1 MEYLGL
7 KTELLEQAQAF
18 WTAKEICQQPDCW
31 QQTMAL
37 IDSQRQAIDHFLAP
51 LFEKKAL
58 RIILTGAGT
67 SAFSGEVLVP
77 FFNQLTKH
85 HAVAIAT
92 TDLVSNP
99 YQYLDEEQPTLLISF
114 ARSGNSPESAAAVQ
128 LVNQVVKHSYHLI
141 ITCNQNGKLYQ
152 DYHRCENVY
161 ALALPPQTNDNGFAM
176 TSSFSS
182 MTLAT
187 AIIFLQPHF
196 AAALV
201 KQVIVTTSQFIQQQH
216 KRVKTIAAQEV
227 ERIVYLGSG
236 GFKGLAQESAL
247 KLLELTA
254 GEVVAMYDTP
264 LGFRHGPKS
273 IINDQTIVIV
283 YLSNNPY
290 TRQYDI
296 DLCQEILRDQK
307 VKELLILTSKPEPAL
322 PQHLQFCLDGL
333 ADETDLALAFPYVV
347 FAQMFSFYRSLLSG
361 HTTDNPCPSGE
372 VNRVVQGVI
381 IHPYQP

>member
-1 MEYLGL
+1 MDYLGIAG
-7 KTELLEQAQAF
+7 ESLEQANAL

-31 QQTMAL
+31 RQTAAL
-37 IDSQRQAIDHFLAP
+37 IESQRPVLDDFLAP
-51 LFEKKAL
+51 LLAQNEL

-67 SAFSGEVLVP
+67 SAFSGEVLLP
-77 FFNQLTKH
+77 FFNQWTALQAT
-85 HAVAIAT
+85 AIAT

-99 YQYLDEEQPTLLISF
+99 YQYLKHDQPTLLISF

-128 LVNQVVKHSYHLI
+128 LVNQIVENSYHLI

-152 DYHRCENVY
+152 DNHSADNAY
-161 ALALPPQTNDNGFAM
+161 ALALPPETNDNGFAM

-187 AIIFLQPHF
+187 AIIFFQPHF
-196 AAALV
+196 DFA
-201 KQVIVTTSQFIQQQH
+201 QVQQIADCAERFIQDKHWQ
-216 KRVKTIAAQEV
+216 VKTLAGEAV
-227 ERIVYLGSG
+227 KRIVYLGSG
-236 GFKGLAQESAL
+236 GFKGLSQESAL

-254 GEVVAMYDTP
+254 GEVVAIYDTP

-273 IINDQTIVIV
+273 IINGKTTVIV
-283 YLSNNPY
+283 YLSNDPY

-296 DLCQEILRDQK
+296 DLCNEILRDGK
-307 VKELLILTSKPEPAL
+307 VQRLVILTAELENRLPAE
-322 PQHLQFCLDGL
+322 QQICLGALSAVSDI
-333 ADETDLALAFPYVV
+333 ALAFPYIT
-347 FAQMFSFYRSLLSG
+347 FAQMFSFYRSYLTG
-361 HTTDNPCPSGE
+361 HTTDNPCPTGE

>member
-1 MEYLGL
+1 MDYLGIAG
-7 KTELLEQAQAF
+7 ESLEQANAL

-31 QQTMAL
+31 RQTASI
-37 IDSQRQAIDHFLAP
+37 IDSQRQAIDDFLAP
-51 LFEKKAL
+51 LLAKDNL
-58 RIILTGAGT
+58 RLILTGAGT
-67 SAFSGEVLVP
+67 SAFSGEVLLP
-77 FFNQLTKH
+77 FFNQWSALQAT
-85 HAVAIAT
+85 AIAT

-99 YQYLDEEQPTLLISF
+99 YQYLKHDQPTLLISF

-128 LVNQVVKHSYHLI
+128 LLNQFVENSYHLI

-152 DYHRCENVY
+152 ENYQADNAY

-187 AIIFLQPHF
+187 ALIFFQPHF
-196 AAALV
+196 DLA
-201 KQVIVTTSQFIQQQH
+201 QVQQLADCAERFIQDKHWQ
-216 KRVKTIAAQEV
+216 VKTLAGEAV

-236 GFKGLAQESAL
+236 GFKGLSQESAL

-254 GEVVAMYDTP
+254 GEVVAIYDTP

-273 IINDQTIVIV
+273 IINSKTTVIV

-296 DLCQEILRDQK
+296 DLCNEILRDGK
-307 VKELLILTSKPEPAL
+307 VQRLVVLTAELESRLPAE
-322 PQHLQFCLDGL
+322 QQICLGTLSAVSDM
-333 ADETDLALAFPYVV
+333 ALAFPYII
-347 FAQMFSFYRSLLSG
+347 FAQMFSFYRSYLTG
-361 HTTDNPCPSGE
+361 HTTDNPCPTGE

-381 IHPYQP
+381 IHPYKP